1 MTTPL
6 GEMRYALWE
15 HPHNNPA
22 PPSADAFDAAAQLLK
37 PGDVAIDIGAHAGD
51 TTIPMAAA
59 VGPNGLVFG
68 LEPNPYVY
76 KILEANAGL
85 NLASLKIV
93 PLPYA
98 AMEEDGEV
106 EFSYGDPGFCNGG
119 AVGAVKPWK
128 MRSFFKVSVVGRNI
142 HKLLANDYPDALT
155 RLAHIKID
163 TEGHD
168 FAVFRSLL
176 PLVKERRP
184 SIRSEIHRFMP
195 LEERRE
201 YLQALQSAGYEVFVA
216 LPDGSANIIGE
227 PVTEQTLVNG
237 RHFDVLAF
245 ARDQP

>member
-1 MTTPL
+1 MPTPL
-6 GEMRYALWE
+6 GKLRYALWE

-22 PPSADAFDAAAQLLK
+22 PPSAQAFDAAAQLLK
-37 PGDVAIDIGAHAGD
+37 AGDVAIDIGAHAGD

-59 VGPNGLVFG
+59 VGPTGQVFG

-76 KILEANAGL
+76 KILEANASL
-85 NLASLKIV
+85 NPDTLKIV
-93 PLPYA
+93 ALPYA
-98 AMEEDGEV
+98 AMEEDGDV

-128 MRSFFKVSVVGRNI
+128 MRSFFKVTVAGRNI
-142 HKLLANDYPDALT
+142 HRLLANQYPDALN

-176 PLVKERRP
+176 PMLKERMP

-195 LEERRE
+195 LEERRA
-201 YLQALQSAGYEVFVA
+201 YLSALHGAGYEVFIA

-227 PVTEQTLVNG
+227 AVTEQTLADG

-245 ARDQP
+245 ARAQP